1 MPVSPEACQWLGCSK
16 SENVRKYLKTL
27 TFAFHFRIVEEY
39 MSDSV
44 DFVITNEDWDDNFD
58 EVSLAN
64 FLWIKPQ
71 SVTT

>member
-1 MPVSPEACQWLGCSK
+1 
-16 SENVRKYLKTL
+16 
-27 TFAFHFRIVEEY
+27 

-44 DFVITNEDWDDNFD
+44 DFVITNEDWDNNFD

-64 FLWIKPQ
+64 ILWITPQ